1 MPLSS
6 VESLLSHDVLT
17 SQMGNELSP
26 SNELII
32 PTVKFRH
39 VTKSQAL
46 RCQQAQPGCDL
57 FEKVQEGICCFGRTR
72 PRCQGQHQGQAG
84 AASRVCARARLA
96 PPRLPS
102 LAPQPA
108 SSQILFHFTSLRFF
122 LIKYYFIFG
131 YLTWCSRTIEFI
143 FIPVENNTEGWC
155 ILNIISNIPQPT
167 P

>member
-6 VESLLSHDVLT
+6 VESLSLDVLT

-96 PPRLPS
+96 PPRLLVS
-102 LAPQPA
+102 RLNQLRHKYFSISHHSDF
-108 SSQILFHFTSLRFF
+108 SSS
-122 LIKYYFIFG
+122 
-131 YLTWCSRTIEFI
+131 
-143 FIPVENNTEGWC
+143 
-155 ILNIISNIPQPT
+155 NIILSLDT
-167 P
+167 